1 MDLLYKNEKPLF
13 VIMLTFSL
21 LVWAAFV
28 VGTFG
33 TIFIYVLFIYIF
45 YLFAQ
50 SAVISYLKGTAV
62 RITPEQF
69 PDIHERLLSCCKK
82 LEMDKIPEIYILHG
96 DGVFNAFA
104 MRFLKRD
111 YVVLLSDMVDALEDQ
126 PGALNFYI
134 GHELGH
140 IHRKHLIWGP
150 VLFPA
155 AVLPII
161 GAAYSRAREYT
172 CDNYGFA
179 CCDDH
184 RDALTGL
191 SVLSAGSKRW
201 RTLKIE
207 NYTSQADAA
216 GGFWMSF
223 HELVSGYPWLVK
235 RMSHISSRVEKKNT
249 QFPRRHP
256 LAWFFAM
263 FIPRTMGNAGG
274 AAVLIVVAF
283 IGILAA
289 IAIPYFI
296 GYKNRAMH
304 SIPDHSPSG
313 YETGIDSESENNGYS
328 LE

>member
-1 MDLLYKNEKPLF
+1 MDLMYKNEKPLF
-13 VIMLTFSL
+13 VIMLSFSV
-21 LVWAAFV
+21 LVWAALV
-28 VGTFG
+28 LGTLG
-33 TIFIYVLFIYIF
+33 TVFIYIFCIYIF

-62 RITPEQF
+62 RITPDQF
-69 PDIHERLLSCCKK
+69 PDIHERLISCCKK
-82 LEMDKIPEIYILHG
+82 LGMDKIPEIYILHG

-104 MRFLKRD
+104 MRFMKRD
-111 YVVLLSDMVDALEDQ
+111 YVVLLSDMVDALEDH

-179 CCDDH
+179 CCEDQ
-184 RDALTGL
+184 RDAMIGL
-191 SVLSAGSKRW
+191 SVLSAGERRW
-201 RTLKIE
+201 KTLKIE
-207 NYTSQADAA
+207 NYVSQAGTS

-223 HELVSGYPWLVK
+223 HELVADYPWLVK
-235 RMSHISSRVEKKNT
+235 RMSRISAKVENKNT
-249 QFPRRHP
+249 EFPKRHP

-263 FIPRTMGNAGG
+263 FIPRTMGSAGG
-274 AAVLIVVAF
+274 ASVLIVIAI

-289 IAIPYFI
+289 IAIPNFI
-296 GYKNRAMH
+296 AYKKRAMLNF
-304 SIPDHSPSG
+304 PTHSPSG
-313 YETGIDSESENNGYS
+313 YEIGVDNGSESNGYPS
-328 LE
+328 E